1 MIKTTIAIFFTLVLV
16 ILAIPLVATNV
27 VIKSAGVVL
36 DLILGLV
43 AFLCGAAIRTATA
56 ERDVLSEKENGDNS

>member
-1 MIKTTIAIFFTLVLV
+1 MV

-27 VIKSAGVVL
+27 VIKSAGGVL